1 MQEGL
6 KAVLERNGLVQT
18 HLGES
23 TCCWRAGFMDSTISS
38 GLSLFVPNVIQRNI
52 PSIGGYVFLELRR
65 EVWGGVR
72 GWRYENRSRPHRCLH
87 AKRRPSF
94 NYPYSLVDR

>member
-65 EVWGGVR
+65 EVWGGSGGGDMKTGADHTGVCTQR
-72 GWRYENRSRPHRCLH
+72 GDH
-87 AKRRPSF
+87 PSII
-94 NYPYSLVDR
+94 LILL